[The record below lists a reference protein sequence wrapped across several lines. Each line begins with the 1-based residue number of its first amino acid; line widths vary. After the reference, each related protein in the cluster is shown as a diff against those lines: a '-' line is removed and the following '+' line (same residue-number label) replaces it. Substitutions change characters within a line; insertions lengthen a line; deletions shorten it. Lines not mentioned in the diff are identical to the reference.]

1 MYLSVS
7 KPNHRSTRLS
17 HEALVEWK
25 LREMKTGPFGKP
37 TMNQSGFM
45 SSIVVQNKVNLKRTG
60 NVGINSV
67 KEFTK
72 LYRSV
77 PAMQLANDF
86 AGFGV

>member
-1 MYLSVS
+1 
-7 KPNHRSTRLS
+7 
-17 HEALVEWK
+17 
-25 LREMKTGPFGKP
+25 MKTGPFGKP

-45 SSIVVQNKVNLKRTG
+45 SSIVVQNKMNLKRTG

-86 AGFGV
+86 AGFALVSSQSALSFNWIFKNPGPATVISAT